1 MPFTSSILSV
11 LEFQLDLYRCCSVIQ
26 LCLALTTPWTTSH
39 QAFLSLTISQSLPKF
54 MSSALVMPSSHLI
67 LWCHL
72 VLLSSIFPI
81 IRVFS
86 NELGVR
92 IRWPK
97 YWSFSI
103 SISHSSEYS
112 GLISFKSDW
121 FDFLVIQGTLQES
134 SSAPQFKEINSLVLY
149 LLYGPALTTIGDYL
163 EKP

>member
-11 LEFQLDLYRCCSVIQ
+11 LEFQLDLYCCCSVIQ

-39 QAFLSLTISQSLPKF
+39 QAFLSLTISQSLLKF
-54 MSSALVMPSSHLI
+54 MSIALVMPSSHLI

-72 VLLSSIFPI
+72 VLLSSVFPI

-134 SSAPQFKEINSLVLY
+134 SPAPQFKEINSLVLY
-149 LLYGPALTTIGDYL
+149 LLYGPHSQ
-163 EKP
+163 P

>member
-1 MPFTSSILSV
+1 MPFTSSIFSV
-11 LEFQLDLYRCCSVIQ
+11 LEFQLDLYCCCSVIQ

-54 MSSALVMPSSHLI
+54 MSSALVMPSIHLI

-72 VLLSSIFPI
+72 VLLSSVFPI

-134 SSAPQFKEINSLVLY
+134 SPAPQFKEINSLVLY
-149 LLYGPALTTIGDYL
+149 LLYGPHSQ
-163 EKP
+163 P